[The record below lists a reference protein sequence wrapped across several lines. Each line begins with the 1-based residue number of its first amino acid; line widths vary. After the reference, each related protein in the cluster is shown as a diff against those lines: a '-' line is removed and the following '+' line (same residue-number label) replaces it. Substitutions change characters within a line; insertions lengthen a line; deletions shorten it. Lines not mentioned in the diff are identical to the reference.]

1 MRNRPGPNNR
11 VSAWNRRG
19 RGPENNVCRVAPFL
33 FSQYIAR
40 MLWRVRSSPLNA
52 PAAFV
57 HPRHPIVA
65 KQPPTSGKGKEVP
78 QRSLSTRIALLAL
91 GTIFSP
97 HFRRD

>member
-40 MLWRVRSSPLNA
+40 MLWRVRSSGQAVKRTCCFHSSTSSNRRQAA
-52 PAAFV
+52 PNV
-57 HPRHPIVA
+57 R
-65 KQPPTSGKGKEVP
+65 KG
-78 QRSLSTRIALLAL
+78 
-91 GTIFSP
+91 
-97 HFRRD
+97 